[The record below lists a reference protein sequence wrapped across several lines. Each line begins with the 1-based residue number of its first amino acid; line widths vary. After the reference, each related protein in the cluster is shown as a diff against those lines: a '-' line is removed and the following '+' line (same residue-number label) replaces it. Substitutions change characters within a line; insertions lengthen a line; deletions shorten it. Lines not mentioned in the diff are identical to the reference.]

1 MAMRD
6 WPASPE
12 MEAVSVG
19 EVLMEHEES
28 RILVE
33 ALSIRFLTPGQTVI
47 IWGLRAYVVFMAV
60 VVAVNVSH
68 TLH

>member
-6 WPASPE
+6 WPESPE

-19 EVLMEHEES
+19 EVLKEHEES

-33 ALSIRFLTPGQTVI
+33 ALSIRVLTPGQTVI

-68 TLH
+68 TFH